1 MYQDIHGQEVFFVKF
16 LRQTLAVV
24 LAFLMLAV
32 PAAAAESD
40 GWLVPKMREAP
51 NFTDT
56 AGTICQD
63 AARICC
69 EAGLM
74 TGVDAKHFMPE
85 TGLTNAQI
93 IVISARLHRL
103 LKTGSIGE
111 FDSYH
116 LPKDQWWNPYDK
128 YLREQI
134 PALAGSEDYG
144 DMCGDPGRNCY
155 RKTFFLMLAEI
166 LESAG
171 TELPVINDVDAV
183 PDCADPKIIQ
193 FYRGGVLGGKDAYGT
208 LVDGP
213 LSRAAASSM
222 LARLIDPAQR
232 LQLNLKQLEL
242 CQELLQ
248 VEPDTVL
255 FFIDG
260 QEVTAEQFIPSLAST
275 LFSYNHSHFGAMGME
290 GRLGELSMNEVAR
303 LIQAETMARDAG
315 LAFPESDEVYYD
327 GYKGLTAKAQ
337 EWDALHRKLL
347 ELVEIPD
354 GTPLPQV
361 RYAAVWDTFSSE
373 PAWIMESASTSLEQL
388 PYWGGWM

>member
-1 MYQDIHGQEVFFVKF
+1 MKF
-16 LRQTLAVV
+16 LRRTLAVLLTV
-24 LAFLMLAV
+24 LLLAV
-32 PAAAAESD
+32 PVTAAESEN
-40 GWLVPKMREAP
+40 WLIPKMREAP

-56 AGTICQD
+56 KGTICEE

-74 TGVDAKHFMPE
+74 TGVDGKHFMPE

-103 LKTGSIGE
+103 LKTGTVGE

-134 PALAGSEDYG
+134 PALTGNEKYAR
-144 DMCGDPGRNCY
+144 MCEIPTMNCY
-155 RKTFFLMLAEI
+155 RETFFLMLADI
-166 LESAG
+166 LESAE

-183 PDCADPKIIQ
+183 PDCVNPKIIQ
-193 FYRGGVLGGKDAYGT
+193 FYRAGILGGKDAYGS

-255 FFIDG
+255 FFIG
-260 QEVTAEQFIPSLAST
+260 EQEVTAEQFIPSFADT
-275 LFSYNHSHFGAMGME
+275 LFTYNHSHFGAMGME
-290 GRLGELSMNEVAR
+290 GRLGELSVNEVAR

-315 LAFPESDEVYYD
+315 LAFPEPDEVYYD
-327 GYKGLTAKAQ
+327 GYKGLTAEAQ
-337 EWDALHRKLL
+337 EWEALHQKLL
-347 ELVEIPD
+347 ELAEIPD

-361 RYAAVWDTFSSE
+361 RYAAVWDTFPNE
-373 PAWIMESASTSLEQL
+373 PAWIMENASTTLQHL
-388 PYWGGWM
+388 PYWGGGI